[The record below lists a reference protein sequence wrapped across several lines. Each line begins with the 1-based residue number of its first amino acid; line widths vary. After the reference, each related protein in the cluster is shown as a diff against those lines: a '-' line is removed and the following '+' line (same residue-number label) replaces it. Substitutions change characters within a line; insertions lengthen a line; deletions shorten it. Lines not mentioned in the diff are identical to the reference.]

1 MRANLVLV
9 TILVA
14 CGGNKAAVEQPEPA
28 PVTPLTPV
36 QVIEAGKG
44 AVEQYRQAYHVRSL
58 EALSSVYSH
67 SLDVMVVHQ
76 GEPTQGW
83 SAVES
88 YLGALLRQS
97 KEIRVAVS
105 EVNVVSLGAAGA
117 AVTAR
122 VSREIS
128 DGVTNVKEDGM
139 LTLALRLEGE
149 RWVVVSEHFSYR
161 PGGE

>member
-1 MRANLVLV
+1 MEEAVLGRP
-9 TILVA
+9 ILPHGA
-14 CGGNKAAVEQPEPA
+14 SF
-28 PVTPLTPV
+28 LT
-36 QVIEAGKG
+36 G
-44 AVEQYRQAYHVRSL
+44 L
-58 EALSSVYSH
+58 EEV
-67 SLDVMVVHQ
+67 VVHQ